1 MSFCSVHH
9 VLEGP
14 ASGAPVVLSNSLGTT
29 MRMWDA
35 QAAALTGDRLVL
47 RYDMRGHGGSPVPP
61 PPYDLSD
68 LGRDVI
74 GLLDRYGI
82 ERASLCGVSLGGMV
96 SMWLAAHAPDRVDR
110 LVLCSTSALF
120 GPPEIWV
127 ERAALVRESG
137 MAAVADAVVARWFTP
152 AFAAA
157 RPDVIAA
164 TRAELLATPA
174 EGYAACCGAIERMD
188 LRADLAA
195 IRAPT
200 LVIGA
205 RDDPSTP
212 PQLHAEVIA
221 EGIPCA
227 RLVVLERGAHLV
239 NVETPDVVTEL
250 VLGHLGPVGKG
261 ES

>member
-1 MSFCSVHH
+1 VNACGVHH

-35 QAAALTGDRLVL
+35 QATTLARTRLVL
-47 RYDMRGHGGSPVPP
+47 RYDTRGHGHSSVPP
-61 PPYDLSD
+61 PPYDLVD

-74 GLLDRYGI
+74 ALLDRYGI
-82 ERASLCGVSLGGMV
+82 ERASFCGVSLGGMV
-96 SMWLAAHAPDRVDR
+96 SMWLAAHAPDRVER

-120 GPPEIWV
+120 GPPEIWA
-127 ERAALVRESG
+127 ERSALVRSSG
-137 MAAVADAVVARWFTP
+137 MEAVADAVIGRWFTS

-157 RPDVIAA
+157 RPDVVAA
-164 TRAELLATPA
+164 TRAELVATPA
-174 EGYAACCGAIERMD
+174 EGYAACCGVIERMD
-188 LRADLAA
+188 LRADLPG

-200 LVIGA
+200 LVIAA

-212 PQLHAEVIA
+212 PEHARVIA
-221 EGIPCA
+221 GGIPDA

-239 NVETPDVVTEL
+239 TVETPDVVTEL
-250 VLGHLGPVGKG
+250 VLGHLGPAG
-261 ES
+261 EEEA

>member
-1 MSFCSVHH
+1 MSACGVHH

-35 QAAALTGDRLVL
+35 QAAELARTRLVL
-47 RYDMRGHGGSPVPP
+47 RYDTRGHGGSPVPA
-61 PPYDLSD
+61 PPYDLPD

-74 GLLDRYGI
+74 ALLDRYGI

-96 SMWLAAHAPDRVDR
+96 SMWLAAHAPDRVER

-127 ERAALVRESG
+127 ERAALVRQSG
-137 MAAVADAVVARWFTP
+137 MEAVADAVIARWFTP

-157 RPDVIAA
+157 RPDVIAT
-164 TRAELLATPA
+164 TRAQLAATPA

-188 LRADLAA
+188 LRADLTG

-200 LVIGA
+200 LVIAA

-212 PQLHAEVIA
+212 PKHARVIA
-221 EGIPCA
+221 AGIPGA

-250 VLGHLGPVGKG
+250 ILGHLDPAG
-261 ES
+261 EGDA

>member
-1 MSFCSVHH
+1 VNFCSVHH
-9 VLEGP
+9 VLVGP

-35 QAAALTGDRLVL
+35 QAAVLARTRLVL
-47 RYDMRGHGGSPVPP
+47 RYNMRGHGDSPVPP
-61 PPYDLSD
+61 PPYDLPD

-74 GLLDRYGI
+74 ALLDQYGI
-82 ERASLCGVSLGGMV
+82 EKASLCGVSLGGMV

-120 GPPEIWV
+120 GPPEVWA
-127 ERAALVRESG
+127 ERAALVRRSG
-137 MAAVADAVVARWFTP
+137 VEAVADAVIARWFTP

-157 RPDVIAA
+157 RPDVVAA
-164 TRAELLATPA
+164 TRADLIATPA
-174 EGYAACCGAIERMD
+174 EGYAACCGVVERMD
-188 LRADLAA
+188 LRADLPAV
-195 IRAPT
+195 RAPT

-212 PQLHAEVIA
+212 PEHARVIA
-221 EGIPCA
+221 AGIQGA
-227 RLVVLERGAHLV
+227 RPVVLERGAHLV

-250 VLGHLGPVGKG
+250 VLGHLGAEG
-261 ES
+261 EGEP

>member
-1 MSFCSVHH
+1 
-9 VLEGP
+9 
-14 ASGAPVVLSNSLGTT
+14 
-29 MRMWDA
+29 MRIWDA
-35 QAAALTGDRLVL
+35 QAVELARTRRVL
-47 RYDMRGHGGSPVPP
+47 RYDTRGHGRSPVPP
-61 PPYDLSD
+61 PPYDLAD
-68 LGRDVI
+68 LGGDVI
-74 GLLDRYGI
+74 ALLDRYGV

-120 GPPEIWV
+120 GPPEIWA
-127 ERAALVRESG
+127 ERAALVRRSG
-137 MAAVADAVVARWFTP
+137 MEAVAGAVIARWFTP
-152 AFAAA
+152 TFAVA

-188 LRADLAA
+188 LRADLSS

-200 LVIGA
+200 LVIAA

-212 PQLHAEVIA
+212 PQHAEVIA
-221 EGIPCA
+221 AGIPGA

-239 NVETPDVVTEL
+239 NVETPEVVTEVIL
-250 VLGHLGPVGKG
+250 EHLAPAKEGKA
-261 ES
+261 